1 VIAPEDYRD
10 EMVNLLRWQ
19 LERMLSYSLTARVP
33 MRMPSGMPIYDMVFA
48 TDHPVGDKIMTH
60 LYRRA
65 AEREPGMIQEAR
77 ARAIRQRDE
86 KAGRQALF
94 DLDPSLMSIESLTW
108 EPSPSWAPSSR
119 PWW

>member
-1 VIAPEDYRD
+1 
-10 EMVNLLRWQ
+10 MVNLLRWQ

-77 ARAIRQRDE
+77 AVQFASETKRPVA
-86 KAGRQALF
+86 QAQF
-94 DLDPSLMSIESLTW
+94 DLDHH
-108 EPSPSWAPSSR
+108 
-119 PWW
+119 